1 MTLWCTTGPGTLP
14 TVTSCVDVC
23 ATALDTA
30 DVCVTTLANAATGTL
45 PNSVFQCSIP
55 TAIITLVDSRLV
67 HTRINNTT
75 VTPEFKS
82 LVYIRT
88 KLVTM
93 LVMFHA
99 MFMDIPTKKKM
110 ALIFMPQMY
119 EMRVRREL
127 FTHCDYIIDHPIK
140 MSDFVIDINETH

>member
-1 MTLWCTTGPGTLP
+1 MKKYPFLPFKYIDHDNLSNLVAKINENLDIEKRKFQLSNKLTNAAAGTLP
-14 TVTSCVDVC
+14 P
-23 ATALDTA
+23 LM
-30 DVCVTTLANAATGTL
+30 

-82 LVYIRT
+82 LVYMRT

-93 LVMFHA
+93 LVMFHT
-99 MFMDIPTKKKM
+99 MLIIIPTKKKM
-110 ALIFMPQMY
+110 AHL
-119 EMRVRREL
+119 
-127 FTHCDYIIDHPIK
+127 
-140 MSDFVIDINETH
+140 